1 MARGSTNNK
10 GRAALGKK
18 ADRVTNSGQ
27 RETMGPGFMRPDAP
41 SATEFRAGMLRAK
54 GDAVPDPLGVMGAP
68 AHRGRT
74 MARSSMGPRYRIT
87 PNVNAV
93 VQPEPTTQRNLRTVP
108 STMGSR
114 PNFNAGW

>member
-27 RETMGPGFMRPDAP
+27 RETMGPGYLRPDAP
-41 SATEFRAGMLRAK
+41 SATEFRAGMLTPK
-54 GDAVPDPLGVMGAP
+54 HGAVPDPLGVMGAP
-68 AHRGRT
+68 ARRSRT
-74 MARSSMGPRYRIT
+74 MVSRAGARHRIT

-108 STMGSR
+108 STMGAR